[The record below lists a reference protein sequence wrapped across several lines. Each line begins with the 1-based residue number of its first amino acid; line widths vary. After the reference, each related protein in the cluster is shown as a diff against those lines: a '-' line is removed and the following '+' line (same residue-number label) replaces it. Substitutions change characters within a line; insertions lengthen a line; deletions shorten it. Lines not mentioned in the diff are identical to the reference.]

1 MCDLPSYS
9 KLLYDITS
17 QDPSNPSELRVRK
30 WIDQLN
36 DALHCTLKF
45 SKALASTLVQ
55 RANNLRYRM
64 KNKGGRRRSEI
75 LSQNWTLTISFDEDN
90 PSTPS
95 SSSEVARLSQQVTSL
110 QRKVEASARVLQQI
124 QQETPQCRTRTAKH
138 YSQRHERRIKKRRVE
153 ECATALS
160 WMEKDGLTPV
170 SVTVMNTRTNA
181 LETFSIRKDLERA
194 LNLNEEEIGEQEADV
209 VSMMLYV
216 KDRYNISGSAYHE
229 LASLCRQMPRHYRL
243 KERIAE
249 LNSKWSIQPTP
260 EGTVGVQQAFEERLR
275 MCLER
280 LVSILV
286 LVCREIT
293 KSGTVLLLKSC
304 FAFDVVFQTTN
315 SL

>member
-1 MCDLPSYS
+1 M
-9 KLLYDITS
+9 
-17 QDPSNPSELRVRK
+17 
-30 WIDQLN
+30 
-36 DALHCTLKF
+36 
-45 SKALASTLVQ
+45 
-55 RANNLRYRM
+55 
-64 KNKGGRRRSEI
+64 
-75 LSQNWTLTISFDEDN
+75 
-90 PSTPS
+90 
-95 SSSEVARLSQQVTSL
+95 
-110 QRKVEASARVLQQI
+110 
-124 QQETPQCRTRTAKH
+124 
-138 YSQRHERRIKKRRVE
+138 E

-260 EGTVGVQQAFEERLR
+260 VQQSFEERLR
-275 MCLER
+275 MCLGR
-280 LVSILV
+280 LVSTLV
-286 LVCREIT
+286 IVCREIT
-293 KSGTVLLLKSC
+293 KRGR
-304 FAFDVVFQTTN
+304 VVQCC
-315 SL
+315 S